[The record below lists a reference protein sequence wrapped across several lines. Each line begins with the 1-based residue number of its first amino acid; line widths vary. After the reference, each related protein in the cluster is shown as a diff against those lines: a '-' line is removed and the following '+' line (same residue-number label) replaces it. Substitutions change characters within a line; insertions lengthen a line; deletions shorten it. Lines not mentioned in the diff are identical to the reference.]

1 MEITTVL
8 QFKLFSF
15 VFQFWNRF
23 IMVVERPRRR
33 HVSRIVC
40 LTACNLVIE
49 RYKKGMQ
56 NIVLGRKLMEV
67 SFVQTSLLTKRNG

>member
-1 MEITTVL
+1 
-8 QFKLFSF
+8 
-15 VFQFWNRF
+15 
-23 IMVVERPRRR
+23 MVVERPRRR

-67 SFVQTSLLTKRNG
+67 IFVQTSLLTKRNG